1 MPIAPVR
8 SLSALALISGAFF
21 GTTAS
26 ATEREDVADRECRVV
41 LRRAKVVPL
50 SRSQCRLEATVDVRV
65 DQSGTAPKLV
75 VHAPGS
81 GIYAPTAALIEDA
94 RVGRFVRYV
103 TLPNDPSLVFPCNPI
118 DAIAVLEMGERS
130 YFDHNANGGD
140 FGMLRVSGDYEVSS
154 EVCAL

>member
-1 MPIAPVR
+1 MPFAPFR
-8 SLSALALISGAFF
+8 TLAALAMISGALF
-21 GTTAS
+21 GTAAS
-26 ATEREDVADRECRVV
+26 ATEREDVADRDCRVV
-41 LRRAKVVPL
+41 LRRAKLVTL

-65 DQSGTAPKLV
+65 DQGNIAPKLV

-103 TLPNDPSLVFPCNPI
+103 TLPNDPSLVFPCNPV
-118 DAIAVLEMGERS
+118 DAIAVLEKGERS
-130 YFDHNANGGD
+130 YFDHNASGGD
-140 FGMLRVSGDYEVSS
+140 FGMLRVSGEYEVSS